1 MDTRCIIQVSL
12 ILAGLFVWS
21 VGAHAGESPMV
32 EKNLFAPERK
42 PVESQAAEPKPEA
55 PKMAKGSIQLDGVI
69 IRGETRKA
77 ILKVNPGLLK
87 DQKNKTNPFVTLGLN
102 EQIGEYRIEKIEPR
116 GITLESR
123 GTTLEIPLFVAGKA
137 AVAASSAAQAP
148 GSVTIMSPTA
158 PTQPGQAA
166 SGQVQPKIP
175 PQVQPPVAPVAVV
188 PPNQPQNI
196 APQQP
201 ANVARPNTPNP
212 GRTVQRP
219 PSFPAPP
226 AVDQPPPD
234 MNDDQDQSQETE

>member
-1 MDTRCIIQVSL
+1 MDTRCIIQASL

-21 VGAHAGESPMV
+21 LGVQADESSMV

-116 GITLESR
+116 GITRVSWDN
-123 GTTLEIPLFVAGKA
+123 LEILCLFGKTACRSICRANARQRDHHVPRRITRAG
-137 AVAASSAAQAP
+137 
-148 GSVTIMSPTA
+148 G
-158 PTQPGQAA
+158 
-166 SGQVQPKIP
+166 SGQIRKNSA
-175 PQVQPPVAPVAVV
+175 QVQPPAKRRRPRSA
-188 PPNQPQNI
+188 PPNQPQNTPTTGQ
-196 APQQP
+196 AQP
-201 ANVARPNTPNP
+201 TPI
-212 GRTVQRP
+212 RESQRP
-219 PSFPAPP
+219 PPFCPRRWIKLTWRMARI
-226 AVDQPPPD
+226 QPRKR
-234 MNDDQDQSQETE
+234 MTSACLSSAC

>member
-1 MDTRCIIQVSL
+1 
-12 ILAGLFVWS
+12 
-21 VGAHAGESPMV
+21 MV

-158 PTQPGQAA
+158 PAQPGQAA
-166 SGQVQPKIP
+166 PGQVQPKIP
-175 PQVQPPVAPVAVV
+175 PQVQPPTQAQGRRRRCCTTESTAKYRAAAAGQCRTAEHPKSG
-188 PPNQPQNI
+188 QN
-196 APQQP
+196 
-201 ANVARPNTPNP
+201 
-212 GRTVQRP
+212 
-219 PSFPAPP
+219 SPAPSLLSRP
-226 AVDQPPPD
+226 SGGGPTSPGC
-234 MNDDQDQSQETE
+234 E

>member
-1 MDTRCIIQVSL
+1 
-12 ILAGLFVWS
+12 
-21 VGAHAGESPMV
+21 MV

-87 DQKNKTNPFVTLGLN
+87 DQKNKTNPFVTLGLH

-137 AVAASSAAQAP
+137 VAPPPSGAQTP

-158 PTQPGQAA
+158 PGQPGQAA
-166 SGQVQPKIP
+166 PAQVQPKIP
-175 PQVQPPVAPVAVV
+175 PQVQPPTQVQGMAPPTSA

-201 ANVARPNTPNP
+201 TTVARPNTPRP
-212 GRTVQRP
+212 GSTVQRP

-234 MNDDQDQSQETE
+234 VNDDQDPSQETE

>member
-1 MDTRCIIQVSL
+1 
-12 ILAGLFVWS
+12 
-21 VGAHAGESPMV
+21 MV

-123 GTTLEIPLFVAGKA
+123 GTTLEIPLFAAGKA

-158 PTQPGQAA
+158 PAQPGQAA

-175 PQVQPPVAPVAVV
+175 PQVQPPVAVV

>member
-1 MDTRCIIQVSL
+1 
-12 ILAGLFVWS
+12 
-21 VGAHAGESPMV
+21 
-32 EKNLFAPERK
+32 
-42 PVESQAAEPKPEA
+42 
-55 PKMAKGSIQLDGVI
+55 MAKGSIQLDGVI

-175 PQVQPPVAPVAVV
+175 PQVQPPLAPVAVV